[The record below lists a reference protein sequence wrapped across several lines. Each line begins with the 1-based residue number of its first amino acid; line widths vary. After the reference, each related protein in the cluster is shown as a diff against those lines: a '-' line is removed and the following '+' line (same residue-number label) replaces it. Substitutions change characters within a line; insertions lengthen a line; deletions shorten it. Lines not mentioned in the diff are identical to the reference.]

1 MSSADLP
8 DPASLEAFFAACAAG
23 DVVALR
29 DLLGRD
35 SSLARA
41 RHQGGATGLHLAV
54 RHPDAMRRLLSPFEQ
69 EQTAV
74 HYVIA
79 PADGL
84 VGGLFR
90 TGDHYRTL
98 EALIDLG
105 ADLEAGDAKGRTPLA
120 VAMLRGDWE
129 AMRRLHAAGA

>member
-1 MSSADLP
+1 M
-8 DPASLEAFFAACAAG
+8 
-23 DVVALR
+23 
-29 DLLGRD
+29 
-35 SSLARA
+35 
-41 RHQGGATGLHLAV
+41 
-54 RHPDAMRRLLSPFEQ
+54 
-69 EQTAV
+69 

-120 VAMLRGDWE
+120 VAMLNAFGFGSNN
-129 AMRRLHAAGA
+129 AVVVFKKSPVAAASPRRR